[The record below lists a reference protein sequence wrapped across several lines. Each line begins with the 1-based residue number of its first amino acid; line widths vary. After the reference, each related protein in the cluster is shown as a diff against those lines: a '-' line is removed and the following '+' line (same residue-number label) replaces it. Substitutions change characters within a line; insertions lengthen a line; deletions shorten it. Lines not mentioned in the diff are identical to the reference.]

1 MKSYDEAVKSWF
13 LANAGIPSQFSGGAN
28 DKKLTEA
35 FREHIKTCELTW
47 ITMPDLS
54 TIEVWAGTF
63 APEERVRAVVAEVH
77 CECGEY
83 SWQDLSVCKDKMT
96 IGSLIAAVIAHGE
109 DS

>member
-13 LANAGIPSQFSGGAN
+13 LANAGIPSQFTGGAN

-35 FREHIKTCELTW
+35 FREHIKTCELIW
-47 ITMPDLS
+47 VSEPDLS
-54 TIEVWAGTF
+54 TIRVWAGTF
-63 APEERVRAVVAEVH
+63 RPEEQVRAVVATVH
-77 CECGEY
+77 CACHEY
-83 SWQDLSVCKDKMT
+83 NWEDISVCEGQVT